1 MAWDGGEMNCLMVIF
16 GATGDLTSRKLVP
29 ALYHLEVKE
38 LLPEAFG
45 VVAVARKAYS
55 TDQYLTHIR
64 QKSEEHTHE
73 IFEDAIW
80 SKLANRFHYQPL
92 EFDQE
97 DQYGSL
103 KKKLDTLE
111 KKLESEGN
119 RLFYMAVSPE
129 YFGTIVQH
137 LENQSLIDR
146 KHGWQRMMIEKPFGR
161 DAASAREL
169 NQTLRKVFEEEELFR
184 IDHYLVKEMVQN
196 LMTIRAANQIFEPTW
211 NKDHID
217 HVQIVSAEMEG
228 VGTRGAY
235 YDQAGALRD
244 MLQNHML
251 QMLALTAMEMPN
263 FLTAEK
269 LRAEKVRILR
279 SLIPLAPETMENR
292 LVLGQ
297 YEGYHNEPKVAP
309 ESTTETFAALKVFL
323 DHPRWEGVPFFLIT
337 GKALAEKTAGIMIQ
351 YKLPMG
357 SWSLRQTQ
365 QQLAPNRLIIQ
376 IQPQEGVV
384 LTFNSKEPGTMDQL
398 MTVNMDFCQ
407 NCLAGTNTPEAY
419 EKLLLDA
426 MKGDQSSFTHWDE
439 VEASWI
445 WIDHLTSWA
454 AAHPEAVKSYPKGS
468 QGPVYEERLKHASAW
483 EEKEENQ

>member
-1 MAWDGGEMNCLMVIF
+1 MVQDAGAMNCLMVIF

-29 ALYHLEVKE
+29 ALYHLEAKE

-45 VVAVARKAYS
+45 VVAVARKKYDADEYVAS
-55 TDQYLTHIR
+55 VR
-64 QKSEEHTHE
+64 QQAEAHTHQT
-73 IFEDAIW
+73 FEESVW
-80 SKLANRFHYQPL
+80 NRLASRFHYQAL
-92 EFDQE
+92 EFDQAE
-97 DQYGSL
+97 AYQRL
-103 KKKLDTLE
+103 KEKLDTLGE
-111 KKLESEGN
+111 KMESGRN

-137 LENQSLIDR
+137 LKSHGIVDR

-161 DAASAREL
+161 DTATAREL
-169 NQTLRKVFEEEELFR
+169 NHTLRQVFEEEELFR

-244 MLQNHML
+244 MVQNHML
-251 QMLALTAMEMPN
+251 QMMALTAMEMPN

-279 SLIPLAPETMENR
+279 SLIPPASETMEKQ

-297 YEGYHNEPKVAP
+297 YEGYGNEAKVAP

-384 LTFNSKEPGTMDQL
+384 LIFNSKEPGTLDQL

-445 WIDHLTSWA
+445 WIDQLASWA

-468 QGPVYEERLKHASAW
+468 QGPAYEEWLKHASALEAK
-483 EEKEENQ
+483 EEK